1 MKAMLYK
8 TFDINV
14 GSTLPSFIIA
24 ILFCYPLPMPW
35 LDLFCVFF
43 LIISTLPFCFLFHRE
58 RQDRWYEL
66 APTFPFSP
74 KAIVGEK
81 YLLSFLFICPLP
93 FLMCLGLQ
101 LDFVGTSTPPVA
113 VACRAITIMLIF
125 SACFLF
131 LTFWL
136 GPKRI
141 LLFYL
146 PLLAIFFGL
155 DLLCLHWKGC
165 LLIHLPLPVLPCL
178 AVAVVFFLL
187 SYLAAVSRYHHRI
200 W

>member
-24 ILFCYPLPMPW
+24 VLFCYPLPMPW
-35 LDLFCVFF
+35 LNLFCVFF
-43 LIISTLPFCFLFHRE
+43 LIISTLPLCFLFHRE
-58 RQDRWYEL
+58 RRDRWYEL

-74 KAIVGEK
+74 QNIVGEK
-81 YLLSFLFICPLP
+81 YLISFVFICPLP
-93 FLMCLGLQ
+93 FLMGIGLH
-101 LDFVGTSTPPVA
+101 LNYVGTAPASFHVA
-113 VACRAITIMLIF
+113 FRAIAIMLIF

-141 LLFYL
+141 LMFYL
-146 PLLAIFFGL
+146 PLLALFFGL

-165 LLIHLPLPVLPCL
+165 LLAHLPIPFPLCL
-178 AVAVVFFLL
+178 AVAVVIFLL
-187 SYLAAVSRYHHRI
+187 SYRAAVHRYHHRT